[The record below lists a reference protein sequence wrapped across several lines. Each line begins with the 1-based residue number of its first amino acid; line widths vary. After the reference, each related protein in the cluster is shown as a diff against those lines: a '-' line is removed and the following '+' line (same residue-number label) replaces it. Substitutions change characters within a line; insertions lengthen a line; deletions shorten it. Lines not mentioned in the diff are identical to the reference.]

1 MKELETVSDP
11 AVFGGEASPVITHL
25 LQDAAAA
32 CQHTRRA
39 ETILW
44 SAQAIDP
51 ACLPVY
57 FALYKFY
64 FYKFRLKD
72 AEKAALMGLETAARL
87 AGFSADWAQL
97 TPDCAN
103 WQETDGPRHFY
114 LFTLKALA
122 FILLRQGRLADSLI
136 LLDKLQELDPDDAV
150 GSSVIRDLARETGL
164 VGRD

>member
-1 MKELETVSDP
+1 MKGLETVSDP
-11 AVFGGEASPVITHL
+11 AVFGGEASPVITRL

-32 CQHTRRA
+32 YQQTGRA

-64 FYKFRLKD
+64 FYKFRLED
-72 AEKAALMGLETAARL
+72 AEKAALMGLDTAARL

-97 TPDCAN
+97 TPHCVSWDV
-103 WQETDGPRHFY
+103 TDGPQHFY

-122 FILLRQGRLADSLI
+122 FIRLRLGRQADSLI

-150 GSSVIRDLARETGL
+150 GGSVIRDLARESGL
-164 VGRD
+164 AA